1 MTRTWSQ
8 QVTAAVSADRP
19 AVVSAAGGRADCWTG
34 SDLLQ
39 IGAGLRDWVRGL
51 DAGNIVPALLS
62 DTGPA
67 MALVLGGA
75 EAGYPI
81 APLGP
86 RLTVPELAA
95 CVRGL
100 DAQVLVTEPTFAE
113 LGHEVAWS
121 SGARLAVLPDPLPRA
136 EPGEPPADPTAT
148 AWVLH
153 TSGTTGLPKPVPY
166 EQGAMAARTR
176 VYTACVPL
184 VPGDVFVA
192 APGFHHIAGSGNLA
206 VALAA
211 GATIA
216 GFPSFSVDAWRAL
229 APYGVTHT
237 LLVPSMIEMLLAAD
251 ALALPSLRSVQYGA
265 APIHPD
271 TLGTMLEALPGVAVW
286 QFFGQTEGSPI
297 CALSP
302 DDHRAAL
309 AGRPE
314 LLRSIGRPAP
324 EVEIVLEG
332 VDADGVGEICARG
345 PHLFRPDGDGWLRT
359 GDIGRID
366 ADGYVFLIGRRGD
379 TINRGG
385 ENVRPLEV
393 ETVLRSHPAVLDVA
407 VIGVP
412 DRRLGEEVAAY
423 VVPSDASAPPEPQE
437 LTAFA
442 RTSLA
447 GFKVPRRW
455 TFVADLPRNSQGKLL
470 RRVLREQATEDH

>member
-1 MTRTWSQ
+1 MSPTWSEL
-8 QVTAAVSADRP
+8 VTAAVAADRA
-19 AVVSAAGGRADCWTG
+19 AVVSAIDCWSGT
-34 SDLLQ
+34 DLLQ
-39 IGAGLRDWVRGL
+39 IAAGLRDWLSGL
-51 DAGNIVPALLS
+51 DAAGIVPALLS

-75 EAGYPI
+75 EARHPI

-100 DAQVLVTEPTFAE
+100 DANVLITEPAFVE
-113 LGHEVAWS
+113 LAQEVAWS

-136 EPGEPPADPTAT
+136 DPGEPPADPAAT

-153 TSGTTGLPKPVPY
+153 TSGTTGIPKPVLY
-166 EQGAMAARTR
+166 RQGAMAARTR
-176 VYTACVPL
+176 IYTECVPL
-184 VPGDVFVA
+184 GPGDVFVA

-229 APYGVTHT
+229 TPYGVTHT
-237 LLVPSMIEMLLAAD
+237 LLVPSMIEMLLTAD
-251 ALALPSLRSVQYGA
+251 ALALPTLRSVQYGA

-271 TLGTMLEALPGVAVW
+271 TLSTMLETLPGVALW

-297 CALSP
+297 CALSH
-302 DDHRAAL
+302 DDHRAA
-309 AGRPE
+309 AGGRPE
-314 LLRSIGRPAP
+314 LLHSIGRAAP
-324 EVEIVLEG
+324 EVEIVLET

-345 PHLFRPDGDGWLRT
+345 PHLFRPDEDGWLRT
-359 GDIGRID
+359 GDIGRVD
-366 ADGYVFLIGRRGD
+366 ADGYVYLVGRRGD

-393 ETVLRSHPAVLDVA
+393 ETILRSHPAVLDVA

-423 VVPSDASAPPEPQE
+423 VVPSDPAAPPDPQD

-442 RTSLA
+442 RSSLA

-470 RRVLREQATEDH
+470 RRVLHAQAEGGG